1 MKPYEI
7 ELIKKAAVLFGHH
20 KQQIIKNWIEAVKR
34 EKTVS
39 DDSELDYFISGFEQI
54 VSDFAKYLSV
64 ADFNGY
70 YQCNAEVAARIA
82 YNDISYQK
90 FVEVFHLFEDSY
102 GHIITE
108 NIDKNDILKCI
119 GAIDRVHHKTISTVS
134 NAYFSINDVTVF
146 ALAKLA
152 ELRDPETGF
161 HLERTREYSM
171 ALSKQLGLSETFIAN
186 IYRVGPLHD
195 IGKVGIRDN
204 ILLKPASL
212 TDAEYA
218 IMKTHVTIGAGVITS
233 IIGGHNISR
242 GYLLMARDI
251 VLYHHEKFDG
261 TGYPVGL
268 AGERIPLAARIF
280 TLADAYDAIVSKRP
294 YKEALP
300 HEEAVAR
307 IKKDCGSHFDPK
319 VVAAFLEIH
328 EQFRAVNEKYKEE
341 SLKALLK
348 N

>member
-1 MKPYEI
+1 MKPCEI
-7 ELIKKAAVLFGHH
+7 ELIKKSAVLFGQH
-20 KQQIIKNWIEAVKR
+20 KEEIIKNWVEAVKR
-34 EKTVS
+34 EETIS
-39 DDSELDYFISGFEQI
+39 DDSEMSYFISGFEKL
-54 VSDFAKYLSV
+54 VNDFAKYLSIG
-64 ADFNGY
+64 DFNGY
-70 YQCNAEVAARIA
+70 YQGNAEIASGIA
-82 YNDISYQK
+82 YNDISYKK

-102 GHIITE
+102 GHILVD
-108 NIDKNDILKCI
+108 NIDEKDLLRCM

-161 HLERTREYSM
+161 HLERTREYST
-171 ALSKQLGLSETFIAN
+171 AISKQLGLSDAFIAN

-218 IMKTHVTIGAGVITS
+218 IMKTHVTIGAGVITD

-251 VLYHHEKFDG
+251 ILYHHEKYNG

-268 AGERIPLAARIF
+268 SGEHIPLAARIF
-280 TLADAYDAIVSKRP
+280 SLADAYDAIVSKRP

-307 IKKDCGSHFDPK
+307 IKKDCGTHFDPK
-319 VVAAFLEIH
+319 VVEAFLKVQ
-328 EQFRAVNEKYKEE
+328 EQLRAINEKYKEE
-341 SLKALLK
+341 SLKASLK